1 MSKIIVDND
10 GRQFICS
17 KKRLGQG
24 TFAEVL
30 LGEWTNAIDE
40 TGTERIVK
48 VAIKQFRDFNKHS
61 GLLNAEIEIMKK
73 LDHPNIVKMIT
84 AIYVSTPQSGEFVLD
99 TDDEPGLYVVLE
111 YCGGGD
117 FKHFIRGKRMSEK
130 HACGFMK
137 QLKSGLQ
144 YLHSKGIVHRD
155 LKPHNILLSSDYK
168 TLKIADF
175 GFARVIDAEALAA
188 TMCGS
193 PLYMA
198 PEVIRGEQ
206 YGANADLWSV
216 GVILYEML
224 CGERPFNDVASI
236 VALKQALTQEP
247 IRFKRE
253 VKESIS
259 SDCKELLIG
268 LLQKDAKKRI
278 DFEAFFNHIWFAKT
292 DWNSS
297 GSESATKR
305 SAAAAVAVPRT
316 APIKIPAATPAQSTI
331 KRGLV
336 TDYVNRLSSAPVRA
350 ASVPAGLTDAVSPP
364 SQTSRGGVNGSV
376 FLSTT
381 PQGQSDPLLLGSS
394 NSAAAKSRSGVFSD
408 VFSLFKDSFQN
419 NGY

>member
-10 GRQFICS
+10 GRQFECS

-24 TFAEVL
+24 TFAEVF
-30 LGEWTNAIDE
+30 LGEWKNFDSTAAAA
-40 TGTERIVK
+40 VK

-73 LDHPNIVKMIT
+73 LDHPNIVKMIS
-84 AIYVSTPQSGEFVLD
+84 AVYCDCDCENNGSNERDGSD
-99 TDDEPGLYVVLE
+99 DDEPRLFVVLE

-130 HACGFMK
+130 HACNFMN

-144 YLHSKGIVHRD
+144 YLHSKGIIHRD
-155 LKPHNILLSSDYK
+155 LKPHNILLSSDHK
-168 TLKIADF
+168 QLKIADF
-175 GFARVIDAEALAA
+175 GFARVIDSEALAA

-198 PEVIRGEQ
+198 PEVIRGEP
-206 YGANADLWSV
+206 YGANADLWSI

-278 DFEAFFNHIWFAKT
+278 EFKAFFEHVWFTKT
-292 DWNSS
+292 DWDTPKSTIS
-297 GSESATKR
+297 
-305 SAAAAVAVPRT
+305 VPRT
-316 APIKIPAATPAQSTI
+316 APIKIPTATSTI

-336 TDYVNRLSSAPVRA
+336 TDYVNRKSSTNAQ
-350 ASVPAGLTDAVSPP
+350 SVPTGLTSAVSPP
-364 SQTSRGGVNGSV
+364 SQTRGVNGSM

-394 NSAAAKSRSGVFSD
+394 NSAAAAKSRSGVFSD

>member
-1 MSKIIVDND
+1 MSKLIVDED
-10 GRQFICS
+10 GRQFECS

-24 TFAEVL
+24 TFAEVF
-30 LGEWTNAIDE
+30 LGDWINCPESKA
-40 TGTERIVK
+40 VK

-73 LDHPNIVKMIT
+73 LDHPNIVKMIS
-84 AIYVSTPQSGEFVLD
+84 AIYFA
-99 TDDEPGLYVVLE
+99 DDDLANDESAETETRLFVVLE

-130 HACGFMK
+130 HACNFMN

-144 YLHSKGIVHRD
+144 YLHSKGIIHRD
-155 LKPHNILLSSDYK
+155 LKPHNILLSSDHK
-168 TLKIADF
+168 QLKIADF
-175 GFARVIDAEALAA
+175 GFARVIDSEALAA

-198 PEVIRGEQ
+198 PEVIRGEP

-278 DFEAFFNHIWFAKT
+278 EFKAFFEHVWFTKT
-292 DWNSS
+292 DWDTPKSTIS
-297 GSESATKR
+297 
-305 SAAAAVAVPRT
+305 VPRT
-316 APIKIPAATPAQSTI
+316 APIKIPAATSAI

-336 TDYVNRLSSAPVRA
+336 TDYVNRKSSTNAQ
-350 ASVPAGLTDAVSPP
+350 SVPTGLTSAVSPP
-364 SQTSRGGVNGSV
+364 SQTRGVNGSM

-394 NSAAAKSRSGVFSD
+394 NSAAAAKSRSGVFSD

>member
-10 GRQFICS
+10 GRQFECS

-24 TFAEVL
+24 TFAEVF
-30 LGEWTNAIDE
+30 LGEWKNFDSTAAAA
-40 TGTERIVK
+40 VK

-73 LDHPNIVKMIT
+73 LDHPNIVKMIS
-84 AIYVSTPQSGEFVLD
+84 AVYCDCDCENNGSNERDGSD
-99 TDDEPGLYVVLE
+99 DDEPRLFVVLE

-130 HACGFMK
+130 HACNFMN

-144 YLHSKGIVHRD
+144 YLHSKGIIHRD
-155 LKPHNILLSSDYK
+155 LKPHNILLSSDHK
-168 TLKIADF
+168 QLKIADF
-175 GFARVIDAEALAA
+175 GFARVIDSEALAA

-198 PEVIRGEQ
+198 PEVIRGEP

-278 DFEAFFNHIWFAKT
+278 EFKAFF
-292 DWNSS
+292 
-297 GSESATKR
+297 
-305 SAAAAVAVPRT
+305 
-316 APIKIPAATPAQSTI
+316 
-331 KRGLV
+331 
-336 TDYVNRLSSAPVRA
+336 
-350 ASVPAGLTDAVSPP
+350 
-364 SQTSRGGVNGSV
+364 
-376 FLSTT
+376 
-381 PQGQSDPLLLGSS
+381 
-394 NSAAAKSRSGVFSD
+394 
-408 VFSLFKDSFQN
+408 
-419 NGY
+419 